1 MAERWRGRAQ
11 SHWTLIRLMC
21 PPVHEAFSKGTSF
34 GLVPRG
40 SGSINTISR
49 WCSSEE
55 YSHVISIK
63 EPSWS
68 GLGNAAGNAC
78 CLVYVC
84 HPRRS
89 SGPACSEVGA
99 LRRILLLSF
108 RRGCI
113 RPASGSIGPTEQPPG
128 SQSARRGRQ
137 CYL

>member
-68 GLGNAAGNAC
+68 GLGNAPGNDC
-78 CLVYVC
+78 CPVYVC

-89 SGPACSEVGA
+89 SGPDSEVGA
-99 LRRILLLSF
+99 LRRILLLSS
-108 RRGCI
+108 RRGCA
-113 RPASGSIGPTEQPPG
+113 RPTSRSIVPDKQPHGSESPWHWPQ
-128 SQSARRGRQ
+128 RD
-137 CYL
+137 L